1 MRLIL
6 SFVFI
11 LTHFIFFA
19 QLTDDFSDGDF
30 NVNPTWAGTDL
41 EYQVNAGFELQ
52 LNNSVAATSY
62 LSTAHNLASLDS
74 KEWKVWTKQSFSPS
88 GSNFGRIYLTS
99 SSADLTTDPDGFY
112 LQLGEA
118 GATDAV
124 RLFKA
129 QATVHTELLA
139 GPIGQI
145 AASSTIGIRVVR
157 DNLGNWLLYIDGA
170 GGEAYTLE
178 GTVND
183 ATALLGT
190 HFGFID
196 TYTASNATKFYYDNI
211 YVGDEIIDLTPPVL
225 LSATAINA
233 NQVDLL
239 FDEPLDQTSSELIS
253 NYSFVL
259 GLVIGSA
266 VLDGVNPA
274 LVHINVSTPFTNG
287 SSYTISAINIEDI
300 LANVAALQSL
310 NFSYLFAETP
320 LPGDVIIN
328 EFLCDESPQVGLPLA
343 EYVELFN
350 RTNKVFDLDGWKI
363 GDASSDGTIQQAWL
377 YPGSHIILASTSDVD
392 SFLVV
397 AAVTSFPSLNNSGDN
412 IVLRS
417 DLGLTLDSI
426 SYTDDWYH
434 DPNKADGGYSIER
447 INPNDPCTDINDWA
461 ASNSS
466 LGGTPGSQNSIYD
479 ITPDTELASITNLVA
494 LSPNFLEVHFN
505 EGMDSTSLA
514 DAMISVAPIL
524 TIQNQYVLNAAPT
537 MMTLQFVENITPS
550 QTYSIMLQNISDC
563 WLNSTTYFGEFALPE
578 DPIEG
583 DLIINEI
590 LFNPYT
596 GGGDWVEVYNNSDKL
611 LNINDWEIGN
621 FDNDT
626 INNLA
631 SVNEHFLI
639 YPGEYLVLADNVL
652 QVEQTY
658 PAVILGRLIEVNLPT
673 YPNDSGTVYL
683 QYQGVTIDK
692 VSYSDDWHFQLL
704 DDEDGKSLERIDAD
718 GLSDDK
724 NNWHTAAEAI
734 GFATPGGE
742 NSQNYPAITNGDF
755 NYTSETI
762 SPDNDGIEDVLQVNY
777 EMNKPGYTGSFT
789 IYDDR
794 GRLIA
799 EIMKSELL
807 ETKGTFVWDG
817 IKKDG
822 KKATIGTYIGVFEAF
837 LVNSGDIFMKKA
849 VFVVAGKLKN

>member
-30 NVNPTWAGTDL
+30 SANPTWAGTDL

-62 LSTAHNLASLDS
+62 LSTAHNLASLDT

-118 GATDAV
+118 GANDAV

-129 QATVHTELLA
+129 QATVHTEILA
-139 GPIGQI
+139 GPLGQI

-157 DNLGNWLLYIDGA
+157 DNLGNWSLYIDGA
-170 GGEAYTLE
+170 GGETYTLA

-183 ATALLGT
+183 AAALLGT
-190 HFGFID
+190 HFGFLD

-211 YVGDEIIDLTPPVL
+211 YVGDEIIDVAPPVL

-233 NQVDLL
+233 NLIDVL
-239 FDEPLDQTSSELIS
+239 FDEPLDQTTAENII
-253 NYSFVL
+253 NYDIQPFL
-259 GLVIGSA
+259 SA
-266 VLDGVNPA
+266 TSATLDGVNLA
-274 LVHINVSTPFTNG
+274 LVHIVPSFTLTNGNSYTLFTN
-287 SSYTISAINIEDI
+287 NIED
-300 LANVAALQSL
+300 VAGNPSVSQSV
-310 NFSYLFAETP
+310 NFDYLIADTP
-320 LPGDVIIN
+320 VNGDVIIN
-328 EFLCDESPQVGLPLA
+328 EFMCDQTPQVGLPM
-343 EYVELFN
+343 VEFVEIY
-350 RTNKVFDLDGWKI
+350 NKSNKIFDVENWKI
-363 GDASSDGTIQQAWL
+363 GDASSDGTLNQNWL
-377 YPGSHIILASTSDVD
+377 LPGEYMILVSTSNVD
-392 SFLVV
+392 SFTVV
-397 AAVTSFPSLNNSGDN
+397 TTVTSFPSLNNTGDN

-426 SYTDDWYH
+426 SYTDEWYH
-434 DPNKADGGYSIER
+434 DPSKEGGGYSIER

-461 ASNSS
+461 ASNNA
-466 LGGTPGSQNSIYD
+466 LGGTPGGQNSIYD
-479 ITPDTELASITNLVA
+479 ITPDTDVASITNLVA

-524 TIQNQYVLNAAPT
+524 TIQNQFVLNDAPT

-550 QTYSIMLQNISDC
+550 QTYGIQLQNISDC
-563 WLNSTTYFGEFALPE
+563 WLNTTTYNGLFALPE
-578 DPIEG
+578 EPVAG

-611 LNINDWEIGN
+611 LNINNWTIGN
-621 FDNDT
+621 YDNDT
-626 INNLA
+626 IDNLI

-658 PAVILGRLIEVNLPT
+658 PSVILGRLIEVNLPT
-673 YPNDSGTVYL
+673 CPNDSGTVYL
-683 QYQGVTIDK
+683 QHQGITIDK

-718 GLSDDK
+718 ALSDDR

-762 SPDNDGIEDVLQVNY
+762 SPDNDGFEDVLQINY
-777 EMNKPGYTGSFT
+777 KMTEAGYTGSFT

-799 EIMKSELL
+799 EIMRSELL
-807 ETKGTFVWDG
+807 GMEGTFVWDG

-822 KKATIGTYIGVFEAF
+822 TKATIGTYIGIFEAF
-837 LVNSGDIFMKKA
+837 LVNSGDIFTKKA
-849 VFVVAGKLKN
+849 VFTVAGKL